1 MSETL
6 MNTRE
11 VAEYLDINEKQVY
24 ALIKSGR
31 IPSTRATGKWL
42 FPKDLIDAWLL
53 DDARVGLSEVRT
65 RSRKIGGALLAAG
78 SNDPLLDI
86 LQTTLRKKNP
96 EFYIFSTSTGSR
108 DGLLTLNAGY
118 TDIAWTHL
126 WDPVSDTYN
135 IPYLPQYLPDRR
147 VVVVN
152 LFHRELGLVT
162 ARGNPLGIQGF
173 NDLSR
178 KELRFINRQPGAGTR
193 LFLDIHL
200 DRLGIE
206 KSQVSGYEREVFTH
220 LEVGL
225 AVLSG
230 EADTGIATI
239 AIANFLNLDFVPLT
253 RERFDMVLD
262 QGTFFEKAM
271 QALMDV
277 LHDPTFLLRV
287 EKISRYDFSDS
298 GRILYSTT

>member
-1 MSETL
+1 

-31 IPSTRATGKWL
+31 IPATRATGKWL
-42 FPKDLIDAWLL
+42 FPKDLIDSWLL
-53 DDARVGLSEVRT
+53 EDARAGFAEARQ

-78 SNDPLLDI
+78 SNDPVLDI
-86 LQTTLRKKNP
+86 LQTTLRKKHP

-118 TDIAWTHL
+118 TDIAWSHL
-126 WDPVSDTYN
+126 WDPESDTYN
-135 IPYLPQYLPDRR
+135 IPYLPRYMPDRR

-152 LFHRELGLVT
+152 LFYRELGFVT
-162 ARGNPLGIQGF
+162 ARGNPLNIQGF

-178 KELRFINRQPGAGTR
+178 KKVRLINRQPGAGTR
-193 LFLDIHL
+193 LLLDIYL

-206 KSQVSGYEREVFTH
+206 KGKISGYEQEVFTH

-230 EADTGIATI
+230 EADTGIASI

-262 QGTFFEKAM
+262 QHTFFEKAV
-271 QALMDV
+271 QAIMD
-277 LHDPTFLLRV
+277 LLRDPAYLQRV
-287 EKISRYDFSDS
+287 ETISSYDFADS
-298 GRILYSTT
+298 GRILYSTA